1 MEDPAGPRNL
11 DEDRID
17 DALLQ
22 LQSIERSL
30 LELSQ
35 HTLQPQVTI
44 DFIFTKII
52 SKFIQKYVY
61 ILKDLWKWP
70 FFRDVCCTLAQNTYK
85 HFLVKENLM
94 SG

>member
-44 DFIFTKII
+44 YSF
-52 SKFIQKYVY
+52 
-61 ILKDLWKWP
+61 
-70 FFRDVCCTLAQNTYK
+70 
-85 HFLVKENLM
+85 NLNHLLHL
-94 SG
+94 